1 MPCTWMTA
9 SFTCCIPEREGTGQE
24 LGKSAI
30 MACSHHDGMC
40 HAPYQPAIPA
50 AYWSEESLH
59 RAAHWAML
67 RRLGWSAGCCSVLPS
82 CSKISPSGA
91 KVLPAANR
99 VQSDWVIQPPSHGE
113 GPFCLKPS
121 RISKPIWHRR
131 CMGSHLGMWPTP
143 LSRC

>member
-1 MPCTWMTA
+1 MTA

-24 LGKSAI
+24 LGKPAI

-40 HAPYQPAIPA
+40 RAPYQPAIPA

-99 VQSDWVIQPPSHGE
+99 VQFWPPWHVAYTAQPLLSMQGGIGRQLQLQVKHPALITGNT
-113 GPFCLKPS
+113 
-121 RISKPIWHRR
+121 WH
-131 CMGSHLGMWPTP
+131 
-143 LSRC
+143 